1 MRHSRYL
8 LILFISVL
16 SVGFCSTVFAQAA
29 TSEAVTARQKELEKE
44 LKKVEKEIQLQQVF
58 LDEKRNERVSLE
70 RDVSLLNGEIK
81 KSQLGIQARTYSI
94 QKIGGEIG
102 DKLETIDE
110 LTARM
115 AREKESLAQLIRETD
130 RLDNVSL
137 VEVALAKENISEF
150 FEDLD
155 AFDSI
160 TTALKGSFR
169 EIESTKEETHQEK
182 LTLEERQAEELEL
195 KKLQELEKKK
205 IEIQEAQKKE
215 VLNVTKGQ
223 ENVYQTIIA
232 QKQQT
237 AAQIRAELFKL
248 RGSTA
253 ISLGEA
259 IDFAQNVERLT
270 GVRAALILGT
280 LQEETR
286 LGENLGTGNW
296 LTDSHPE
303 RDKYIFGI
311 LMKDLGLNPDSMPV
325 SAKPWYGWGGAM
337 GPAQFIPS
345 TWALYAGYSCDK
357 ASQTCAPYDKSKD
370 RIGAVSGNFPPNPYN
385 PLDAFTAAG
394 ILLGDNG
401 AGAGTRAAERL
412 ASLRYFAG
420 WGNASKPSY
429 AFYGDEVM
437 ALADGYQAQIDILKA
452 GR

>member
-1 MRHSRYL
+1 MRHSRSL
-8 LILFISVL
+8 LILFISIL
-16 SVGFCSTVFAQAA
+16 SVGFCSTVFAETLQD
-29 TSEAVTARQKELEKE
+29 SVEARQKELEAQ
-44 LKKVEKEIQLQQVF
+44 LKKVEKEIEFQQVF
-58 LDEKRNERVSLE
+58 LDEKRTERVSLE

-94 QKIGGEIG
+94 KKIGGEIG

-115 AREKESLAQLIRETD
+115 SREKESLAQLIRETN

-155 AFDSI
+155 SFDAI
-160 TTALKGSFR
+160 TVALQGSFR
-169 EIESTKEETHQEK
+169 EIESTKDETHKEK
-182 LTLEERQAEELEL
+182 VTLEERQADELEL

-215 VLNVTKGQ
+215 VLTVTKGQ
-223 ENVYQTIIA
+223 ETVYQTIIA

-248 RGSTA
+248 RGSSA

-259 IDFAQNVERLT
+259 IDFAQDVQKVT

-296 LTDSHPE
+296 ITDSHPE
-303 RDKYIFGI
+303 RDKYIFGT

-345 TWALYAGYSCDK
+345 TWAQYAGYSCDK
-357 ASQTCAPYDKSKD
+357 TTQTCAPYDKNKD

-401 AGAGTRAAERL
+401 ATAGTRAAERL

-437 ALADGYQAQIDILKA
+437 ALADGYQVQIDILKN
-452 GR
+452 GK

>member
-1 MRHSRYL
+1 MRHSRSV
-8 LILFISVL
+8 LILFICVL
-16 SVGFCSTVFAQAA
+16 SVGFCSTVFAQTA
-29 TSEAVTARQKELEKE
+29 TSDAVTARQKELEAQ
-44 LKKVEKEIQLQQVF
+44 LKQVEKEIGLQQVF

-102 DKLETIDE
+102 DKLETIE
-110 LTARM
+110 QLTARM
-115 AREKESLAQLIRETD
+115 TREKASLAQLIRETD
-130 RLDNVSL
+130 RLDNYSL
-137 VEVALAKENISEF
+137 VEIALAKEDISEF

-155 AFDSI
+155 SFDSI
-160 TTALKGSFR
+160 TVALQGSFR
-169 EIESTKEETHQEK
+169 KIEDTKEETHKEK
-182 LTLEERQAEELEL
+182 LTLEERQADELEL

-215 VLNVTKGQ
+215 VLKVTKGQ
-223 ENVYQTIIA
+223 ETVYQTIIA

-259 IDFAQNVERLT
+259 IDFAQTVERLT

-280 LQEETR
+280 LQEETK

-296 LTDSHPE
+296 QTDSHPE
-303 RDKYIFGI
+303 RDRYIFAA

-357 ASQTCAPYDKSKD
+357 TTQTCASYDKSKD
-370 RIGAVSGNFPPNPYN
+370 RIGAVSGHFPPNPYN

-401 AGAGTRAAERL
+401 APAGTRAAERL

-437 ALADGYQAQIDILKA
+437 ALADGYQAQIDILK
-452 GR
+452 GGK